1 MKRRTRIIL
10 YCTGG
15 LFGLAVL
22 AAVLVVLWLR
32 GSLPTTA
39 GTVELA
45 GLTGKVDIIRDA
57 DGVPH
62 IFADT
67 DADALFAL
75 GYAHAQD
82 RLWQMETMRR
92 VGAGRLSEITG
103 PDTLRIDRFVRTFGL
118 YRLAERQAA
127 ALDGPARQLAD
138 AYAKGVNAYLASHDG
153 PLPPEFFLLGHR
165 PEAWRVADSM
175 VWARVMA
182 LQLSKNWR
190 TELLRLRLAK
200 RLTPDQ
206 IEDLWPGDGP
216 DGPVSLPPDAKA
228 PAKAALRHLDGIWAA
243 LPDALAPVDA
253 SNAWVLDGSRTA
265 TGKPILANDPHLGF
279 TKPILWYLA
288 RIETPTL
295 SLTGATVPGVPLLVL
310 GHNNHIAWGMTT
322 TGGDVEDLYLER
334 IDPADP
340 NRYLTPDGPRP
351 FKTRVERIVV
361 KDAEAVE
368 LTVRETRHGP
378 VISDI
383 AGSAGNGHDDTHV
396 LAVAAPSLRADDR
409 TANALFA
416 INRAKNW
423 EEFAAATRDFHSPQQ
438 NLFYADTGGGIGMI
452 TPGRVP
458 VRRGHDGGKPANGED
473 SGHDWN
479 GFIAPDAVPSAHNP
493 PAGFVMNANN
503 RLVGAD
509 NPHRLAGDWDAPFR
523 AERLLEILPDAR
535 GHTMADSAA
544 LQMDILST
552 AARRLMPRLADFKPE
567 TERQEAALSM
577 LRAWDFRMRRDRPE
591 PLLYA
596 TWLHD
601 IMRALAADEL
611 GPLFRDY
618 SRPRPRFILHALT
631 TRPRWCDDINTGPA
645 ETCPQ
650 ILRAAL
656 DKTLDRLAKDHGSD
670 MAAWQWGAR
679 HRAYFANRF
688 FAAIPL
694 LGDFASTKIE
704 TDGGDHT
711 VNRGQT
717 VWRGDNRHSH
727 THGAGYRA
735 VYDLGNL
742 AESRFMI
749 GTGQSGNP
757 FSPHYGDLTGRWRDG
772 KHLTIA
778 GSRNAV
784 RARAGGILT
793 LLPKFEMRP

>member
-1 MKRRTRIIL
+1 MI
-10 YCTGG
+10 
-15 LFGLAVL
+15 GLAVL

-32 GSLPTTA
+32 GSLPTNN

-45 GLTGKVDIIRDA
+45 GLTGRVEIIRDA

-62 IFADT
+62 IFAD
-67 DADALFAL
+67 AENDALFAL
-75 GYAHAQD
+75 GYVHAQD

-103 PDTLRIDRFVRTFGL
+103 PETLRIDRFVRTFGL

-127 ALDGPARQLAD
+127 ALTGAARRLSD
-138 AYAKGVNAYLASHDG
+138 AYTRGVNAFLKTHDG
-153 PLPPEFFLLGHR
+153 PLPPEFFLLRHR
-165 PEAWRVADSM
+165 PEPWRTADSL

-200 RLTPDQ
+200 RLKPEQ
-206 IEDLWPGDGP
+206 IDDLWPGDGP
-216 DGPVSLPPDAKA
+216 DGPFTLPPAAKA
-228 PAKAALRHLDGIWAA
+228 PAKAAALHLEKIWQA

-253 SNAWVLDGSRTA
+253 SNAWVLDGSRTVS
-265 TGKPILANDPHLGF
+265 GKPILANDPHLGF

-334 IDPADP
+334 IDPKDSS
-340 NRYLTPDGPRP
+340 RYLTPDGPRP
-351 FKTRVERIVV
+351 FETRIEQIGV
-361 KDAEAVE
+361 KGQDPVE

-383 AGSAGNGHDDTHV
+383 AASVGDGHSDTHV

-409 TANALFA
+409 TAAALFA

-423 EEFAAATRDFHSPQQ
+423 EDFTAATRDFHAPQQ
-438 NLFYADTGGGIGMI
+438 NLFYADTVGGIGMI

-458 VRRGHDGGKPANGED
+458 IRVDHDGSRPADGED
-473 SGHDWN
+473 AGHDWK
-479 GFIAPDAVPSAHNP
+479 GFVSPDAVPSVHNP
-493 PAGFVMNANN
+493 AAGFIMNANN
-503 RLVGAD
+503 RLVD
-509 NPHRLAGDWDAPFR
+509 DSHPHRLARDWDEPFR
-523 AERLLEILPDAR
+523 AERLLEILPGAR
-535 GHTMADSAA
+535 AHSMADSAT
-544 LQMDILST
+544 LQMDILSP
-552 AARRLMPRLADFKPE
+552 AARRLVPHLVDFKPE
-567 TERQEAALSM
+567 TDRQETALAL

-591 PLLYA
+591 PLIYA

-601 IMRALAADEL
+601 VMHALAADEL
-611 GPLFRDY
+611 GPLFKDY
-618 SRPRPRFILHALT
+618 HRPRPRFILHVLQQ
-631 TRPRWCDDINTGPA
+631 RPRWCDDVTTERT
-645 ETCPQ
+645 ETCSET
-650 ILRAAL
+650 LRAAL
-656 DKTLDRLAKDHGSD
+656 DKTLNRLTKDHGGD
-670 MAAWQWGAR
+670 MNNWRWGAR

-694 LGDFASTKIE
+694 LGDLASTRIE
-704 TDGGDHT
+704 TDGGNHT
-711 VNRGQT
+711 VNRGMT
-717 VWRGDNRHSH
+717 VWRGENRHSH
-727 THGAGYRA
+727 THGAGLRA
-735 VYDLGNL
+735 VYDLADL
-742 AESRFMI
+742 ANSRFMI

-757 FSPHYGDLTGRWRDG
+757 FSPHYGDLTTRWRDG

-778 GSRNAV
+778 GSREAL
-784 RARAGGILT
+784 RARATGILT
-793 LLPKFEMRP
+793 LVPKFAMRP

>member
-1 MKRRTRIIL
+1 
-10 YCTGG
+10 
-15 LFGLAVL
+15 VL
-22 AAVLVVLWLR
+22 AAALVVLWLR
-32 GSLPTTA
+32 GSLPVTT

-45 GLTGKVDIIRDA
+45 GLTGQVEILRDA

-67 DADALFAL
+67 DADAVFAL
-75 GYAHAQD
+75 GFVHAQD

-127 ALDGPARQLAD
+127 ALTGTARRLAD
-138 AYAKGVNAYLASHDG
+138 AYTKGVNAFLSAHDG

-165 PEAWRVADSM
+165 PEPWKVADSM

-200 RLTPDQ
+200 RLKPEQ

-216 DGPVSLPPDAKA
+216 DGPMTLPPAAKV
-228 PAKAALRHLDGIWAA
+228 PAKAAALPLEKLWAA
-243 LPDALAPVDA
+243 LPDELAPVDA

-265 TGKPILANDPHLGF
+265 SGKPVLANDPHLGF

-334 IDPADP
+334 IDPKDP
-340 NRYLTPDGPRP
+340 GQYITPDGPRP
-351 FKTRVERIVV
+351 FKTRVEKIGV
-361 KDAEAVE
+361 KGADPVA

-383 AGSAGNGHDDTHV
+383 AGSVGDGHGDTHV

-409 TANALFA
+409 TAAALFA
-416 INRAKNW
+416 INQAKNW
-423 EEFAAATRDFHSPQQ
+423 EDFTTATRDFHAPPQ

-458 VRRGHDGGKPANGED
+458 IRPGHDGGNPANGD
-473 SGHDWN
+473 NPAHDWT
-479 GFIAPDAVPSAHNP
+479 GFIAPDAIPSVHNP
-493 PAGFVMNANN
+493 PAGYIMNANN
-503 RLVGAD
+503 RLVGD
-509 NPHRLAGDWDAPFR
+509 GHPHRLTGDWDAPFR

-535 GHTMADSAA
+535 AHTMADSAA
-544 LQMDILST
+544 LQMDSLSP
-552 AARRLMPRLADFKPE
+552 AARRLVPRLIDFKPE
-567 TERQEAALSM
+567 TDRQKSALAL
-577 LRAWDFRMRRDRPE
+577 LRGWDFRMRRDRPE
-591 PLLYA
+591 PLIYA

-601 IMRALAADEL
+601 VMRALAADEL
-611 GPLFRDY
+611 GPLYKDY
-618 SRPRPRFILHALT
+618 SRPRPRFLLHVLAN
-631 TRPRWCDDINTGPA
+631 RPRWCDDINTGPP
-645 ETCPQ
+645 ETCAE
-650 ILRAAL
+650 ILRGAL
-656 DKTLDRLAKDHGSD
+656 DKTLDRLAKDHGGD
-670 MAAWQWGAR
+670 MNAWRWGAR
-679 HRAYFANRF
+679 HRAYFPNRF
-688 FAAIPL
+688 FAAIPVI
-694 LGDFASTKIE
+694 GDFTSTRIE

-711 VNRGQT
+711 INRGMT
-717 VWRGDNRHSH
+717 VWRGENRHSH
-727 THGAGYRA
+727 THGAGLRA

-742 AESRFMI
+742 ANSRFMI

-757 FSPHYGDLTGRWRDG
+757 FSPHYGDLTVRWRDG

-778 GSRNAV
+778 GSRDAV
-784 RARAGGILT
+784 RARATGILT
-793 LLPKFEMRP
+793 LVPKFEMRP